1 MASIKNQPFQFNLDK
16 SEILKLKLGLVYEL
30 GTSYIIDPINLEL
43 FGYSRLQV
51 IRRIRLSLNNKKFG
65 DQKNQIENAELKN
78 LTKEFELGE

>member
-1 MASIKNQPFQFNLDK
+1 LASIKNQPFQFNLDK